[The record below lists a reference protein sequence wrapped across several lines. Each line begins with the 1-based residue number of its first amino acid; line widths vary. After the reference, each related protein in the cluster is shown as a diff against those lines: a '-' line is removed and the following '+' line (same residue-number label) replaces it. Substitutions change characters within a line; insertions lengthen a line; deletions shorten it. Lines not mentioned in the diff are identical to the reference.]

1 MERKFLLYLL
11 YITLVEIREY
21 SHENKNERLFW
32 LTDMLH
38 NIPFQLDSED
48 NVKEAYSD
56 IIDNVRELGI
66 EKWLEAR
73 KVEFFSRFPEFK
85 GMKG

>member
-21 SHENKNERLFW
+21 SQENKNERLFW
-32 LTDMLH
+32 LTDLLH

-48 NVKEAYSD
+48 EVKNAYSNL
-56 IIDNVRELGI
+56 IDNVKELGI
-66 EKWLEAR
+66 EKWLETR
-73 KVEFFSRFPEFK
+73 ETEFYSSFPQFK
-85 GMKG
+85 EKK